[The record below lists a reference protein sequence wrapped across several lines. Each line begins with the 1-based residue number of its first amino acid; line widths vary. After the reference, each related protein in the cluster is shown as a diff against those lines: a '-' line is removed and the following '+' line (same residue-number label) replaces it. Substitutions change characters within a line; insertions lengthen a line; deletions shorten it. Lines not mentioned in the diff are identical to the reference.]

1 MTRAAARERI
11 RGMTAIRTTGVR
23 LGMAPMVVPALL
35 AVLAVGCGTHRPGDE
50 AGAEGP
56 SRAAATPSAPVDF
69 RCPGESSAPTPTRT
83 PGTSG
88 PATPPTDHYAE
99 NHGFMVPFPL
109 HGRERCEGLA
119 AVARVEG
126 ALEPLRERGD
136 FAPDSTRDALTGL
149 GYPASKVRTY
159 QNGPTEVGFLIDT
172 FPLCVE
178 GGMNRESTQADAFGG
193 YPDHSACD
201 RPSGG
206 H

>member
-1 MTRAAARERI
+1 MTV
-11 RGMTAIRTTGVR
+11 IRTTGVR
-23 LGMAPMVVPALL
+23 LGTVPMVVLALLAVL

-56 SRAAATPSAPVDF
+56 SGAAAATPSAPVDF

-83 PGTSG
+83 PDASG

-149 GYPASKVRTY
+149 GYPASKVRSY
-159 QNGPTEVGFLIDT
+159 QNGPTGVGFLIDT

-178 GGMNRESTQADAFGG
+178 GMMDRASTQADAFGG

>member
-1 MTRAAARERI
+1 MIADMTL
-11 RGMTAIRTTGVR
+11 IRTTGVR
-23 LGMAPMVVPALL
+23 LATVPMVLPAVL

-50 AGAEGP
+50 VVGAGAP

-69 RCPGESSAPTPTRT
+69 RCPGESPTPTPSEVRS
-83 PGTSG
+83 SG

-119 AVARVEG
+119 AIARIKG

-136 FAPDSTRDALTGL
+136 FAPDSTLDALTGL
-149 GYPASKVRTY
+149 GYPAERIRSY
-159 QNGPTEVGFLIDT
+159 QDGPTGIGFLVDT
-172 FPLCVE
+172 YPLCVE
-178 GGMNRESTQADAFGG
+178 GTMDRAGTRADAFGG

>member
-1 MTRAAARERI
+1 MTV
-11 RGMTAIRTTGVR
+11 IRTTGVR
-23 LGMAPMVVPALL
+23 FGMVPMVVPAVL
-35 AVLAVGCGTHRPGDE
+35 AVLAVGCGTQRAGDE
-50 AGAEGP
+50 AGAAGVAGP
-56 SRAAATPSAPVDF
+56 SRAAVTPSAPVDF
-69 RCPGESSAPTPTRT
+69 PCPGESPKPTPTPT
-83 PGTSG
+83 PSTSG

-109 HGRERCEGLA
+109 HGQERCEGLA
-119 AVARVEG
+119 AIAGIKG

-136 FAPDSTRDALTGL
+136 FAPDSTLGALTGL

-159 QNGPTEVGFLIDT
+159 QDGPTGVGFLIDT
-172 FPLCVE
+172 YPLCVE
-178 GGMNRESTQADAFGG
+178 GGMNRVSTQADAFGG

>member
-1 MTRAAARERI
+1 MTV
-11 RGMTAIRTTGVR
+11 IRTTGAR
-23 LGMAPMVVPALL
+23 FGMVPMVVPAVL
-35 AVLAVGCGTHRPGDE
+35 AVLAVGCGTQRAGDE
-50 AGAEGP
+50 AGAAGP
-56 SRAAATPSAPVDF
+56 SRAGVTPSAAVTPSAPVDF
-69 RCPGESSAPTPTRT
+69 RCPGESPKPTPTRT
-83 PGTSG
+83 PSTSG

-109 HGRERCEGLA
+109 HGQERCEGLA
-119 AVARVEG
+119 AIARIKG

-136 FAPDSTRDALTGL
+136 FVPESTRDALTGL

-159 QNGPTEVGFLIDT
+159 QNGSTEVGFLIDT
-172 FPLCVE
+172 YPLCVE
-178 GGMNRESTQADAFGG
+178 GGMNRVSTQADAFGG